1 LAHSVFARFA
11 LILALLTA
19 FFEVE
24 YDKSYRKSP
33 LSYRITWTDW
43 HCRAR
48 GHQWELSFHASA
60 RMRDENGRHLLGVAI
75 GEGHFTIYAD
85 VVRILEWIEQLA
97 GSNQSE
103 GSHKPSLRKVAPTPA
118 AT

>member
-1 LAHSVFARFA
+1 MIERRSGVDTRSEAEKQLGGERRSGTDRQVHEAAPSSEQ
-11 LILALLTA
+11 LAL
-19 FFEVE
+19 FV
-24 YDKSYRKSP
+24 R
-33 LSYRITWTDW
+33 RI
-43 HCRAR
+43 RR
-48 GHQWELSFHASA
+48 V
-60 RMRDENGRHLLGVAI
+60 MRDENGRHLLGVAI

-85 VVRILEWIEQLA
+85 VVRVLEWIEQLA